1 MFMRISLS
9 IFAPTYLLYRVL
21 YCFVPLYFVLSFC
34 VSTTYYYGALI

>member
-21 YCFVPLYFVLSFC
+21 YCFVPLYFVLSF
-34 VSTTYYYGALI
+34 VFPLLTTIERR